1 MRICMSVSVH
11 PSDLA
16 SPRAVA
22 RGGGLHT
29 IGVYVLLAGAFLP
42 IADFFIVNVALPTI
56 SDSLKPSPAELEL
69 VVAVYG
75 VAYAAMLVL
84 GGRLGDRF
92 GRHLLFQAGLV
103 GFIVAS
109 LLCGVAASMEVLISA
124 RLAQGATAAMLNP
137 QVLAICHAHLRGEQK
152 ARALA
157 LYGATSGIAAI
168 VGQLA
173 GGLLVSANIAGTSWR
188 PIFLINVPLGI
199 IVLVASRMVL
209 PESRSPRQASLD
221 LPGTIL
227 FAATLTAL
235 FIPLT
240 EGHSLGWPAWTWMML
255 ASALILA
262 AITYVVESRT
272 EARGHM
278 PLLPPS
284 LLKLSSVWRGLAMI
298 TPYSLGFGAFMFV
311 IALTVQNGLHADAFA
326 GGLVILP
333 MAVMFFIGSVIS
345 PRVIQRFGRRAL
357 AVGGL
362 VQASGLALLVG
373 TVVIGWPDLRL
384 FELIGPLLLIGSGQS
399 MLFSGLFRVVLSDVP
414 AHLAGIG
421 GGVLITLQQTGLAL
435 GVATLGTIYL
445 ALEPRSIPEAFA
457 ASIGAQLIIIV
468 LLVLAVPILPPLS
481 RNVAHATPAE
491 I

>member
-1 MRICMSVSVH
+1 MSVSVRSS
-11 PSDLA
+11 PASDLV
-16 SPRAVA
+16 SPRAMA
-22 RGGGLHT
+22 RLGGLHGV
-29 IGVYVLLAGAFLP
+29 GVYVLLAGAFLP

-56 SDSLKPSPAELEL
+56 SSSLKPSLAELEL

-75 VAYAAMLVL
+75 VAYATMLVL

-92 GRHLLFQAGLV
+92 GRHLLFQVGLA

-109 LLCGVAASMEVLISA
+109 LLCGLAPSIEVLIAA
-124 RLAQGATAAMLNP
+124 RLTQGAAAAMLAP
-137 QVLAICHAHLRGEQK
+137 QVLAICHAHLRGERK

-157 LYGATSGIAAI
+157 LYGATSGMAAI
-168 VGQLA
+168 AGQLA

-199 IVLVASRMVL
+199 LVLLASRAVL
-209 PESRSPRQASLD
+209 PESRSSHPTGVD
-221 LPGTIL
+221 LPGTVL

-235 FIPLT
+235 LISLT
-240 EGHSLGWPAWTWMML
+240 EGHSLGWPAWTWAML
-255 ASALILA
+255 AAALVLA
-262 AITYVVESRT
+262 AITYIVESRA
-272 EARGHM
+272 EARGHT

-284 LLKLSSVWRGLAMI
+284 LLKLPSVWRGLAMF
-298 TPYSLGFGAFMFV
+298 TPFSLGFGAFMFV
-311 IALTVQNGLHADAFA
+311 IALTVQDGLHAGAFE

-362 VQASGLALLVG
+362 VQASGLALLIG
-373 TVVIGWPDLRL
+373 TVVIGWPAVRL
-384 FELIGPLLLIGSGQS
+384 VEFIGPLLLIGGGQS

-414 AHLAGIG
+414 AQLAGIG
-421 GGVLITLQQTGLAL
+421 GGVLITFQQTGLAL

-445 ALEPRSIPEAFA
+445 ALEPHSIPQAFA
-457 ASIGAQLIIIV
+457 ASIGIQLTIIL
-468 LLVLAVPILPPLS
+468 LLVLAVRILPPF
-481 RNVAHATPAE
+481 NGNAGPAPPAE